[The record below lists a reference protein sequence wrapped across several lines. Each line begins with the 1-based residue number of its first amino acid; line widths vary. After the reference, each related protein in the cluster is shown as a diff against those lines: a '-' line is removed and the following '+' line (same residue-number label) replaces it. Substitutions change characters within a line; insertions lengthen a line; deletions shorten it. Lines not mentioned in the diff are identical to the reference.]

1 MKKKVIIGTLTA
13 VGILTTIKLALI
25 YYNANF
31 NPYALSSFC
40 SINDFIDCDGIAQ
53 TDESQFFGI
62 PLAYWGLFLYCFM
75 TIMLFVDKLKNITLL
90 KFLEVF
96 KNPYSYIAA
105 LGLISFTISIILL
118 CLSLFEIK
126 KLCILCAFTYVLN
139 LLIACVAADFSIKKL
154 FGSIKDSVVDFI
166 DAIKV
171 KEYLITFI
179 AVVTATAAC
188 LTYTTKTMVFAPQI
202 KKHIEQKEFFDAKKN
217 IYAQTGNILGAEKP
231 KLVIEIFSDY
241 QCPICFAHNIMMHKL
256 AKEIK
261 DIQFVHKNY
270 PLDNECN
277 RFLTRPMHPG
287 ACLDAKYAI
296 AAEKQG
302 KLWDMNDILF
312 EHKPT
317 VEYTILELAKDRG
330 FDVEKLEKDANSPET
345 LNQLK
350 SEIEEAH
357 NKNVIGTPSIVIGDK
372 TYTGLKHYD
381 EFVSIIK
388 NAK

>member
-40 SINDFIDCDGIAQ
+40 SINEFIDCDGIAQ

-62 PLAYWGLFLYCFM
+62 PLAYWGLFLYCFI
-75 TIMLFVDKLKNITLL
+75 TFMLFVDKLKNVKLL

-105 LGLISFTISIILL
+105 LGLISFTISMILL
-118 CLSLFEIK
+118 GLSLFEIK

-139 LLIACVAADFSIKKL
+139 LLIGCVAADFSIKKL
-154 FGSIKDSVVDFI
+154 FGSIKESFTDFI

-179 AVVTATAAC
+179 AVVIAASAC

-217 IYAQTGNILGAEKP
+217 IYAQTGNLLGTENP

-287 ACLDAKYAI
+287 ACLNAKYAI

-312 EHKPT
+312 ENKPT
-317 VEYTILELAKDRG
+317 VEYTILELAKERG
-330 FDVEKLEKDANSPET
+330 FDVEKLEKDANSAET
-345 LNQLK
+345 LKQLK

-357 NKNVIGTPSIVIGDK
+357 NKGIIGTPSIAIGEK

-381 EFVSIIK
+381 EFVTIIK
-388 NAK
+388 DAK